1 MRLTDLINCHC
12 VTEDGRVL
20 GRVFEFRARRHG
32 NRLEIEE
39 LLLGRHALVERYG
52 AGRHRPP
59 DRRKSDDIVHEV
71 SWQDVVRID
80 DRRIVVRRP
89 EA

>member
-1 MRLTDLINCHC
+1 MRLTDLVNSQC

-20 GRVFEFRARRHG
+20 GRVFEFRARHTG
-32 NRLEIEE
+32 DGTLEIED

-59 DRRKSDDIVHEV
+59 GRRQGDTVHEV
-71 SWQDVVRID
+71 PWSDVVRIEE
-80 DRRIVVRRP
+80 RRVVVRRP
-89 EA
+89 E